1 MIHTCNKV
9 LIREDTGQNAVS
21 LKVHGALFYSEI
33 LRKLACDDKVQLV
46 LSLSNLIVR
55 VAKIIIFKSFEV
67 IVTAVFVTST
77 A

>member
-21 LKVHGALFYSEI
+21 LKVHGALFCSEI